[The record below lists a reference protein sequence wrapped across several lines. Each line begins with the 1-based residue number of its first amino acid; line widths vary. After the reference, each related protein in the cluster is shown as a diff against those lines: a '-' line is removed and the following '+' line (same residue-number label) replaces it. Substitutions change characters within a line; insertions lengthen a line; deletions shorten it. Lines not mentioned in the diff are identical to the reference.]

1 MKYKESYGDKH
12 RQDQKR
18 KKEEAKNESIPAE
31 TPQKPVTEEPK
42 KPVKRPRKEKS
53 AA

>member
-1 MKYKESYGDKH
+1 MRYKESYGDKQ

-18 KKEEAKNESIPAE
+18 KKEEVRNESIPAE
-31 TPQKPVTEEPK
+31 APQIPVTEEPK
-42 KPVKRPRKEKS
+42 KPVKRSRKEKS